1 MSAELESATT
11 RHTIPIYQVNEILQG
26 ARHKGVDIDHLLVR
40 ADISPALLVSPLS
53 RVSQRQYARLI
64 RVTRHTMRDEFFG
77 LCSQPV
83 CVGAFAHVCKNL
95 IRCES
100 LGEAIREGFAFYHM
114 MIPDFVPRLS
124 VQRDIAR
131 IRITHRGSD
140 GTFGNYA
147 ERVFLFFAMGM
158 ASWLVAR
165 RLPLSAVH
173 YPVCEQERD
182 AYVKMLFQAPV
193 YYSKGE
199 LGFDFEARWLEL
211 PVVQNS
217 MSVRRFLSQAP
228 ASLLVKYRDQTSL
241 TERIRR
247 LLRRH
252 LSTEMPT
259 LEEVGAVFGVT
270 PQTLRRRL
278 RNEGQTYQSL
288 KDSLRC
294 DAAIELLAR
303 PDLSL
308 VDIAAMV
315 GFSEP
320 STFHRAFKKWT
331 GLPPGEY
338 RSRSLRE
345 ESYF

>member
-1 MSAELESATT
+1 MSAEIESGTT
-11 RHTIPIYQVNEILQG
+11 RHTIPIYQVTEILQG
-26 ARHKGVDIDHLLVR
+26 AREQGLDIDAMLLR
-40 ADISPALLVSPLS
+40 ADISPALLASPLS

-64 RVTRHTMRDEFFG
+64 RVMRYNMRDESFG

-83 CVGAFAHVCKNL
+83 RIGAFAYMSRNL
-95 IRCES
+95 IRAGN
-100 LGEAIREGFAFYHM
+100 LGEAMREGFAFYHM
-114 MIPDFVPRLS
+114 MIGDFVMRLS
-124 VQRDIAR
+124 IKNDVAR
-131 IRITHRGSD
+131 VRVVHKGPPDTMGC
-140 GTFGNYA
+140 YA
-147 ERVFLFFAMGM
+147 ERVFLFFAMGLS
-158 ASWLVAR
+158 SWLVAR
-165 RLPLSAVH
+165 RLPLLRVY
-173 YPVCEQERD
+173 YPAAEKERD

-193 YYSKGE
+193 KYQDGE
-199 LGFDFEARWLEL
+199 LGFDLEARWLDL
-211 PVVQNS
+211 PVVQNL
-217 MSVRRFLSQAP
+217 MSLRAFLRQAP

-259 LEEVGAVFGVT
+259 LEEVGSVFGVT

-278 RNEGQTYQSL
+278 RAEGQTYQLL

-294 DAAIELLAR
+294 DAAIELLGRA
-303 PDLSL
+303 DMSL

-345 ESYF
+345 VETY

>member
-1 MSAELESATT
+1 MSVELENTT
-11 RHTIPIYQVNEILQG
+11 THHTIPIYQVNEILQG
-26 ARHKGVDIDHLLVR
+26 ARQQGVDIREVLVR
-40 ADISPALLVSPLS
+40 ADISPALLESPLS
-53 RVSQRQYARLI
+53 RVSQRQYTRLI
-64 RVTRHTMRDEFFG
+64 RAMRYQMRDEFFG

-83 CVGAFAHVCKNL
+83 RIGAFSHMCKNL
-95 IRCES
+95 IQCGN
-100 LGEAIREGFAFYHM
+100 LGEAIREGFSFYHM
-114 MIPDFVPRLS
+114 MIDDFVARLS
-124 VQRDIAR
+124 VQKGVAR
-131 IRITHRGSD
+131 VRICHRGPPETM
-140 GTFGNYA
+140 GHYA

-165 RLPLSAVH
+165 RLPLLHLYYLPS
-173 YPVCEQERD
+173 ERDRD

-193 YYSKGE
+193 HYHEGV

-211 PVVQNS
+211 PVVQNA
-217 MSVRRFLSQAP
+217 MSVRDFLHQAP

-252 LSTEMPT
+252 LSGEMPT
-259 LEEVGAVFGVT
+259 LEEVGAIFGIT

-294 DAAIELLAR
+294 DAAIELLSQ
-303 PDLSL
+303 PELSL

-338 RSRSLRE
+338 RSRRLHE
-345 ESYF
+345 EEFF